1 MKYVIVFNPNTCA
14 QTCHASTCSAAT
26 GVEGLR
32 VRGETEFDTVEAAF
46 ADALADERERGCKEP
61 HEVTKVYGWKVH
73 KCAKV

>member
-14 QTCHASTCSAAT
+14 QTCHATTCSAAT

-46 ADALADERERGCKEP
+46 ADALADENERGYRDELAT
-61 HEVTKVYGWKVH
+61 EVYGWKVH
-73 KCAKV
+73 KCARIK